1 MIEINKLYNEDNAS
15 GMKRIDSESIDVIL
29 TDPPYLYLK
38 NQKLDRPFDEPSF
51 FKECKRV
58 LKKDG
63 FIVLFGRGTSFYRW
77 NTMLADLEFNFKEEF
92 IWDKR
97 YCTSPLMAVS
107 RVHETISIHT
117 KGKGVINK
125 VKIPYLEM
133 KRHDIDSIVTDIKR
147 LKSALK
153 NTKSLNAVL
162 EFLENNKISYE
173 GKYYAGLT
181 ISSDERNRVN
191 RSLSVMNS
199 IKTGFNEKNTI
210 RNDYNREKTSKYKCS
225 AQKCKTGD
233 VPTACMQS
241 ISFGLNE
248 KTILREIPNHY
259 NSIHPTQKPVR
270 LLERLLALV
279 SKENDWI
286 LDPFSGSGS
295 TAVAACNTGRRFIGF
310 EIDPEYYE
318 SSAKRL
324 EEMARNKKLHPIT
337 SEK

>member
-1 MIEINKLYNEDNAS
+1 MIESNKIYHRDNLDL
-15 GMKRIDSESIDVIL
+15 MRELPDESVNVIL

-38 NQKLDRPFDEPSF
+38 NQKLDRPFDERLF
-51 FKECKRV
+51 FGECKRV

-77 NTMLADLEFNFKEEF
+77 NTILADSGFAFKEEF

-107 RVHETISIHT
+107 RVHETISVHT
-117 KGKGVINK
+117 KGNGVINK

-133 KRHDIDSIVTDIKR
+133 KGHDIDGIVTDIKR
-147 LKSALK
+147 LKTTFK

-162 EFLENNKISYE
+162 DFLENNKISYE

-181 ISSDERNRVN
+181 ISSDERKRVN

-199 IKTGFNEKNTI
+199 INNGMNEKTVI
-210 RNDYNREKTSKYKCS
+210 RNDYDREKVLKYKCS
-225 AQKCKTGD
+225 AQKCKVGD
-233 VPTACMQS
+233 RPTACLQS

-248 KTILREIPNHY
+248 KTIIKQSGEHY
-259 NSIHPTQKPVR
+259 DTIHPTQKPVR

-279 SKENDWI
+279 SKEGD
-286 LDPFSGSGS
+286 LVFDPFSGSAS
-295 TAVAACNTGRRFIGF
+295 TAIAAYNTGRNFIAC
-310 EIDPEYYE
+310 EIDKEYYDLSVE
-318 SSAKRL
+318 RL
-324 EEMARNKKLHPIT
+324 EKAMKVPKQAELF
-337 SEK
+337 